1 MFNLEK
7 NLTVQSFLCHTE
19 MLGHVSHVHLS
30 GRGKCGNCKVK
41 IQFSYESCYLFAKPV
56 RSDWVVWV
64 FVSCVHDEVMEYV
77 RGAIFKQYSYEEVDG
92 NVHLPFISLR
102 SFSNAFLLR
111 RLTSASVVCSIMA
124 SDNAFELQVEVDD
137 VIEQRYK
144 C

>member
-1 MFNLEK
+1 
-7 NLTVQSFLCHTE
+7 
-19 MLGHVSHVHLS
+19 
-30 GRGKCGNCKVK
+30 
-41 IQFSYESCYLFAKPV
+41 
-56 RSDWVVWV
+56 
-64 FVSCVHDEVMEYV
+64 MEYV
-77 RGAIFKQYSYEEVDG
+77 GGGISKQYSHEEVVHG

-144 C
+144 CSAGDEGHGLV